1 MLVQQRLLRQQPDF
15 LKLWS
20 GQTISQFGSGI
31 TGSALPLTAV
41 LALGASPFQMGL
53 LVAAEALPFALF
65 GLFAGVWV
73 DRLRRRPLMIGADVG
88 RAVLLASIPVAAL
101 LGRLQI
107 GQLFLVAAL
116 TGILTV
122 LFDVAYQSFLPG
134 LVTGER
140 LLSANSR
147 LAASAAAAE
156 VVTPG
161 LAGLLV
167 QLVSAPLTLL
177 IDAVSF
183 LCSAGSIAL
192 IRREA
197 APVRSPVRGTVVRDI
212 AEGLTTVVRHP
223 LLRAFAGHAVT
234 RSFFGNWIGALYALY
249 VLHDLALGP
258 VLLGVTIGIGGLS
271 NLLGTFLV
279 GPLTRRFGIGAIVVA
294 TVLIG
299 SPTVF
304 LVPLAHGPWLL
315 GFGMLALCQAF
326 DAGQPIYEV
335 NALSLRQSIT
345 PPRLLGR
352 VNAAMQVLEGGV
364 GPLGAIVA
372 GLLASQIGVRPTLFG
387 AALGCFVSIAWL
399 VFSPLPALRTAPNIL
414 GSNSVPAT

>member
-1 MLVQQRLLRQQPDF
+1 MRVQQRLREQPDF

-41 LALGASPFQMGL
+41 LMLGASPFQMGL
-53 LVAAEALPFALF
+53 LVAAEALRFALF

-73 DRLRRRPLMIGADVG
+73 DRLRRRPLMITADIG
-88 RAVLLASIPVAAL
+88 RAVLLVSIPVAAMM
-101 LGRLQI
+101 GRLQI
-107 GQLFLVAAL
+107 GHLFLVAAL
-116 TGILTV
+116 SGVLTV
-122 LFDVAYQSFLPG
+122 LFEVAYQSFLPG
-134 LVTGER
+134 LVSGDQ
-140 LLSANSR
+140 LLVANSR
-147 LAASAAAAE
+147 LAASAASAE
-156 VVTPG
+156 IVTPG
-161 LAGLLV
+161 LAGVLV

-192 IRREA
+192 IRPEA
-197 APVRSPVRGTVVRDI
+197 SPVRSSVRGAVVREI
-212 AEGLTTVVRHP
+212 GEGLTTMRWHP
-223 LLRAFAGHAVT
+223 LLRAFAAFSVT

-279 GPLTRRFGIGAIVVA
+279 GPLTRRFGIGR
-294 TVLIG
+294 TVLATTIVG
-299 SPTVF
+299 SLTVF
-304 LVPLAHGPWLL
+304 LIPLARGSLL
-315 GFGMLALCQAF
+315 MGFAMLAVCQAF
-326 DAGQPIYEV
+326 DAIQPIYEV
-335 NALSLRQSIT
+335 NVLTLRQSIT

-352 VNAAMQVLEGGV
+352 VNAAMRVLEGGV

-372 GLLASQIGVRPTLFG
+372 GLLAGQIGVRPTLFG
-387 AALGCFVSIAWL
+387 AALGICVSILWL
-399 VFSPLPALRTAPNIL
+399 VFSPLPALRATSIAL
-414 GSNSVPAT
+414 GSDSMPAT

>member
-1 MLVQQRLLRQQPDF
+1 VRVQQPLFRQQPDF

-41 LALGASPFQMGL
+41 LVLGASPFQMGL

-88 RAVLLASIPVAAL
+88 RAVLLLSIPGAAM
-101 LGRLQI
+101 LGHLQI
-107 GQLFLVAAL
+107 GQLFLIAAL
-116 TGILTV
+116 TGVLTV

-134 LVTGER
+134 LVLGEQ
-140 LLSANSR
+140 LLEANSR
-147 LAASAAAAE
+147 LAASAATAE
-156 VVTPG
+156 IVTPG
-161 LAGLLV
+161 LAGVLV

-192 IRREA
+192 IRPESSPA
-197 APVRSPVRGTVVRDI
+197 RSSGRGTVVTEI
-212 AEGLTTVVRHP
+212 GEGLTMVMRHP
-223 LLRAFAGHAVT
+223 LLRAIAAFSVT

-258 VLLGVTIGIGGLS
+258 VLLGVTIGVGGLS

-279 GPLTRRFGIGAIVVA
+279 GPLTRRFGIGPSVLA
-294 TVLIG
+294 TVLVG
-299 SPTVF
+299 SASVF
-304 LVPLAHGPWLL
+304 LIPLAHGPLVM
-315 GFGMLALCQAF
+315 GFGMLAVCQAF
-326 DAGQPIYEV
+326 DACQPIYEV

-345 PPRLLGR
+345 PPRVLGR
-352 VNAAMQVLEGGV
+352 VNAVMHALEGGV

-372 GLLASQIGVRPTLFG
+372 GLLAGQIGVRPTLFG
-387 AALGCFVSIAWL
+387 AALGICGSVAWL
-399 VFSPLPALRTAPNIL
+399 LFSPLPGLRAE
-414 GSNSVPAT
+414 SNQLDWSRSD